1 MSYYDRYIRQTR
13 IFQGTGITLLVA
25 AILINEIVGRTFP
38 LPLLILAGIGII
50 PLVIGGSGSTPH
62 GIVKAFASLLQSD
75 PTTVNAKEF
84 LTALNTVG
92 KVALVKNSR
101 QLVEHA
107 IYAYEH
113 SKEAEEDVVSELK
126 AAVEKNIKKKAF

>member
-62 GIVKAFASLLQSD
+62 GIVKASSD
-75 PTTVNAKEF
+75 
-84 LTALNTVG
+84 LCRQG
-92 KVALVKNSR
+92 KT
-101 QLVEHA
+101 EHQG
-107 IYAYEH
+107 
-113 SKEAEEDVVSELK
+113 
-126 AAVEKNIKKKAF
+126 